1 MNITIT
7 SSTLPEFTRVVEFN
21 LDEKNYWS
29 EYRLT
34 DSGFD
39 WIINTADG
47 KRLTREDQIAL
58 FNTDDEGLI
67 EAMDNL
73 IEKAEDYEAD
83 RVIEWR
89 KRVSK

>member
-7 SSTLPEFTRVVEFN
+7 SSTLPEFTRVIEFN
-21 LDEKNYWS
+21 LDGRNYWS
-29 EYRLT
+29 EYTLT

-39 WIINTADG
+39 WIINTAEG

-58 FNTDDEGLI
+58 FKTDDEGLI

-73 IEKAEDYEAD
+73 IEKAEDYEVD